1 MFWFTLSL
9 IGPFMYALTNHM
21 DKILLEKYFKEYGV
35 GTLILFSSFLSF
47 LALPFLLY
55 VDPTILSL
63 DFKNVLILILVGII
77 NIAVLWLYLIAL
89 NDDEASITVVFYQLV
104 PVFGL
109 LLGYLFLDEV
119 LTKMQIISM
128 LIIIIG
134 TSIISFEIDNENK
147 FKLKKKTIGLML
159 TAALLWAF
167 ESTIFKV
174 VAIEESVVRSLF
186 WEHLTLGVIGILLLI
201 LVKPYRHN
209 FIQTLKSNSRAVL
222 GLNVLNES
230 LYMVGNI
237 AFSFAYLLAPIALV
251 LLTESFQPIF
261 VFIIGVI
268 LTIFFPK
275 LNSEKI
281 TVRHIIQKVLA
292 ITITGIGTYMLLTL
306 S

>member
-109 LLGYLFLDEV
+109 LLGYIFLDEV

-174 VAIEESVVRSLF
+174 VAIEENVVRSLF

-230 LYMVGNI
+230 LYMIGNI

-306 S
+306 G

>member
-109 LLGYLFLDEV
+109 LLGYIFLDEV

-147 FKLKKKTIGLML
+147 FNL
-159 TAALLWAF
+159 
-167 ESTIFKV
+167 
-174 VAIEESVVRSLF
+174 
-186 WEHLTLGVIGILLLI
+186 
-201 LVKPYRHN
+201 
-209 FIQTLKSNSRAVL
+209 
-222 GLNVLNES
+222 
-230 LYMVGNI
+230 
-237 AFSFAYLLAPIALV
+237 
-251 LLTESFQPIF
+251 
-261 VFIIGVI
+261 
-268 LTIFFPK
+268 
-275 LNSEKI
+275 
-281 TVRHIIQKVLA
+281 
-292 ITITGIGTYMLLTL
+292 
-306 S
+306 